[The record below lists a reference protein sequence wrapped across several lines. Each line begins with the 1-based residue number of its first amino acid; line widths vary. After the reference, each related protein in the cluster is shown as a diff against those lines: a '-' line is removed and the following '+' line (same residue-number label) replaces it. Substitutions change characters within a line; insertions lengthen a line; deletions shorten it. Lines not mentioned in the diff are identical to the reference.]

1 MIVYQSYQPTK
12 QTETCLQ
19 NTWQNQGVRNNVEF
33 TCIVYSYLFILP
45 GALTSLTDTFS
56 GLTVTEYTLPW
67 VYINIIYKTDYIN
80 YKPAVVWPRIAFGG
94 PGLCPFPS
102 SLPFFAPLS
111 SPFLPRAFSALSLS
125 KFSLVWR
132 SAVSSPVGSGR
143 IPCKSIMGHILTLL
157 QPRLIIFIIFLRIH
171 WPYFTQ
177 IGAKIWN

>member
-1 MIVYQSYQPTK
+1 
-12 QTETCLQ
+12 
-19 NTWQNQGVRNNVEF
+19 VRNNVEF

-102 SLPFFAPLS
+102 SLPLFAPLS

-132 SAVSSPVGSGR
+132 SAVSSPSGLWANPLQIDHGSY
-143 IPCKSIMGHILTLL
+143 IDTIATEINYFYNFSENSLT
-157 QPRLIIFIIFLRIH
+157 IFH
-171 WPYFTQ
+171 
-177 IGAKIWN
+177 AA